1 MEHDLLPV
9 YEKKIG
15 IYVSMIMIDFLIIHN
30 TYIYILR
37 NCNLNT
43 YLKRYFFCKQKHDLN
58 FIPPTLFHIKARR
71 EFDQQLRLE

>member
-9 YEKKIG
+9 YEKKKIG
-15 IYVSMIMIDFLIIHN
+15 IYVSMIMMDFLIIH
-30 TYIYILR
+30 TQKLHFK
-37 NCNLNT
+37 

-71 EFDQQLRLE
+71 EFDQ

>member
-15 IYVSMIMIDFLIIHN
+15 IYVSMIMIDFLIIH
-30 TYIYILR
+30 TQKLQSK
-37 NCNLNT
+37 

-58 FIPPTLFHIKARR
+58 IIPPTLFHIKACR
-71 EFDQQLRLE
+71 EFDQ